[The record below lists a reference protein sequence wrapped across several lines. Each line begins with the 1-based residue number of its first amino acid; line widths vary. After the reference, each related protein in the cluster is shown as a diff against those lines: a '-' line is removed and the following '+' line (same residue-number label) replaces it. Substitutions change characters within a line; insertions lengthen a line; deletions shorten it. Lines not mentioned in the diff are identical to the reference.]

1 MKRIFIVCMLC
12 FSLLLVSPAFVHGE
26 GEELPKKNANGLLF
40 DTLQNVGEGVKST
53 TQSIETAVEETV
65 TNTVTSTDQVVTS
78 IVGSVKNDAG
88 HAILENATETIIKTV
103 EHTTTEVTST
113 IDSVVNELPVVS
125 VVDEVKA
132 IGKQT
137 TTEVVNT
144 IDKTVDPIVDKLPP
158 VPVVTPLVKETIS
171 AVRLDSVLAG
181 ESKSQEPVV
190 ETVETNTVQI
200 NTGNENSYL
209 EEESA
214 IVAVPAVEIAD
225 SVNKMESV
233 TEKMEGILDKP
244 VIIPDDTRVSVAE
257 SILQELPDSD
267 SNKIIAPQQKSG
279 TSGDSSNFT
288 TGMSIGE
295 ENRKTTPPFNS
306 EKNLNH
312 LSVSAITTFTSSTAS
327 LPLLISGHNDLSFG
341 VVVDVFSLITSNGRQ
356 WMPPDE
362 KAMIQWIHAPPGQP
376 PKQTPFFNVNQTL

>member
-26 GEELPKKNANGLLF
+26 EEELPEKNANGLF

-65 TNTVTSTDQVVTS
+65 TDTVTSTDQIVTS
-78 IVGSVKNDAG
+78 IVGSVENDTG

-103 EHTTTEVTST
+103 EDTTTEVTST

-137 TTEVVNT
+137 TTEVLNT

-181 ESKSQEPVV
+181 KSKSQEPVV

-209 EEESA
+209 EEKSV

-225 SVNKMESV
+225 SVNKKESV
-233 TEKMEGILDKP
+233 TEKMEGIQDKP
-244 VIIPDDTRVSVAE
+244 GIIPDETGVSVTE

-267 SNKIIAPQQKSG
+267 SNKIKAPQLKID
-279 TSGDSSNFT
+279 TSGDSTNFT

-295 ENRKTTPPFNS
+295 ENLKTTPPFNS

-312 LSVSAITTFTSSTAS
+312 LSVSTITTFTSSTAS
-327 LPLLISGHNDLSFG
+327 LPLLASGHNDLSFG
-341 VVVDVFSLITSNGRQ
+341 VVVDVFSLITSNGGK

-362 KAMIQWIHAPPGQP
+362 KVMIQWIHAPPGQP
-376 PKQTPFFNVNQTL
+376 PKQTPFLNVNQTL